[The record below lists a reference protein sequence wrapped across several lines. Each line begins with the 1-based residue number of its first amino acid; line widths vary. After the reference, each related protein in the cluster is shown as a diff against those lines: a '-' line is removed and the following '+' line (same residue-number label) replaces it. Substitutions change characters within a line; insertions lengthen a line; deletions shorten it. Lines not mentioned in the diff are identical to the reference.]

1 MIEEESRG
9 GIDLSYAIAMSK
21 QWLMG
26 VITKK
31 IAAS

>member
-1 MIEEESRG
+1 MIEEESWG

-26 VITKK
+26 VIDEK
-31 IAAS
+31 IAAT